1 MLGGVLSGC
10 GGARLVQMPVGW
22 EGAET
27 GGGDTGPERPCGV
40 EGLGDEEDGDCD
52 GEPDLAR
59 FRTVDVGEAGG
70 LFGPR
75 LAAGED
81 AVRLVYG
88 HDAGGRSS
96 GLAYYAWKPGRV
108 AEGGGGPLPLF
119 SADAG
124 WPLDRVLGALRTEK
138 GWLEVAVGRSA
149 GSLRFYSLTDQGG
162 EPVVDFVDRDVAA
175 DTSLGE
181 LSLAPSPLREAPV
194 FAACTDA
201 GDGEAFAATLTPG
214 DAGEHRILS
223 FATDSGR
230 YAPVCE
236 AHPTAEADEVVL
248 SWPDLP
254 VVERARYQGSALV
267 GGEASADGPYRDFAA
282 ASGEKLDLLVAVG
295 DGVTTLRWEDADGD
309 GSTALLAGG
318 TEGVKVAAAV
328 DGGVAFVAQIA
339 EDGRVWLSWGDLGA
353 GEELVTLG
361 PMEALSDVEGGDVD
375 IGVAVSAEGEVVV
388 GARRGDV
395 LRWAAWTLPGR

>member
-1 MLGGVLSGC
+1 
-10 GGARLVQMPVGW
+10 MPVGW
-22 EGAET
+22 EGGET
-27 GGGDTGPERPCGV
+27 GGGDTAVETPCGI

-59 FRTVDVGEAGG
+59 FREVEVGGGVG

-81 AVRLVYG
+81 ALRLVYG
-88 HDAGGRSS
+88 HDDGAGSS
-96 GLAYYAWKPGRV
+96 GLAFYAWKPGRV

-119 SADAG
+119 AADAG
-124 WPLDRVLGALRTEK
+124 WPLDRGLATLRTEV
-138 GWLEVAVGRSA
+138 GWLSVAVGRA
-149 GSLRFYSLTDQGG
+149 EGALRFYSLTDEGG
-162 EPVVDFVDRDVAA
+162 APLLDFVDRDVAA
-175 DTSLGE
+175 GTRISE
-181 LSLAPSPLREAPV
+181 LSAAPSPLREAPV
-194 FAACTDA
+194 LAACTA
-201 GDGEAFAATLTPG
+201 SGDGEAFAATLTPG

-223 FATDSGR
+223 FATDAGR

-236 AHPTAEADEVVL
+236 AHPTAEDDEVVL

-282 ASGEKLDLLVAVG
+282 AQGEKLDLLVAVG
-295 DGVTTLRWEDADGD
+295 DGITTLRWQDAEGD

-318 TEGVKVAAAV
+318 AEGVRVAAAV
-328 DGGVAFVAQIA
+328 DGGVAFVAQVA

-353 GEELVTLG
+353 GAELVTLG
-361 PMEALSDVEGGDVD
+361 PMDAVPEGEGSDVDV
-375 IGVAVSAEGEVVV
+375 GVAVSAEGEVVV
-388 GARRGDV
+388 GVRRGDR
-395 LRWAAWTLPGR
+395 LRWAAWELPGR